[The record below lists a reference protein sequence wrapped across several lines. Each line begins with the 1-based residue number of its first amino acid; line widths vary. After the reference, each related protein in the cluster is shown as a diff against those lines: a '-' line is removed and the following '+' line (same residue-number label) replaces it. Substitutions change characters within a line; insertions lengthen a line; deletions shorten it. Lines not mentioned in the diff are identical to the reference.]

1 LIVLAIRTG
10 SFVTGDIVAIMSLKL
25 NRSSLATMH
34 IQRCTMPADHHCD
47 LRKMAMEAYVY
58 QSWKTSC
65 VQSVRQ
71 CCHSYSCM
79 QKYAFLIVDVA
90 AADTYLSDEIFDGMK
105 LITIM
110 VKPVGDR

>member
-1 LIVLAIRTG
+1 
-10 SFVTGDIVAIMSLKL
+10 
-25 NRSSLATMH
+25 
-34 IQRCTMPADHHCD
+34 
-47 LRKMAMEAYVY
+47 
-58 QSWKTSC
+58 
-65 VQSVRQ
+65 
-71 CCHSYSCM
+71 M